1 LIVFQVVR
9 GGRGDLAVLESK
21 YSIDM
26 SIRHIYGIEWK
37 DDLAWMEGMSG
48 RSDAIQKEKAKWK
61 EVLDIKTASLI
72 EKELIDLYTYTS
84 PPYTMGRIT
93 IVRLLQGYVWHW
105 TGTRKRT
112 HAIQI
117 HAEGDHVW
125 YIEDT
130 SAGAEHYTL
139 FCLKHGRSTPVWKKT
154 NVSPNFAIIGKRCY
168 MLEARKILSY
178 WKLVSCDA
186 QHGSTYTVHYE
197 ELKPNYILNLIGCGS
212 IAYMTRSSGSMCDL
226 FELTEHTL
234 TKAVPHSTASRRF
247 VFDTQKGYLV
257 WTGGGG
263 GGAWKV
269 SKALSSWRLTFDNA
283 VPEYIDTS
291 RGLYLTKW
299 LGVRTLWRISCEHNE
314 EPVVLWKG
322 VGQIMF
328 SDKYMKLIQP
338 GGESH
343 WFSKIPKGI
352 SIDIHTATWGDTHV
366 PYVIIPPKKGDA
378 NKLLVIGY
386 GAYGNP
392 TSLDTTRWEPLLR
405 RGWYLCIGFWRG
417 GGDHTPE
424 WEDAGKKEGRV
435 NVLKDAYAVVKEAQ
449 RLTQTCPMN
458 TVLYG
463 RSAGGLW
470 VGGLSSLYGA
480 ALARGAYMEV
490 PYLDVLRTTTN
501 ASLPLTEVELDEFGM
516 PLERFSDFISVVQWS
531 PMETLPK
538 DGTDMFQIIRTA
550 ENDSQVLPYESMKW
564 VHRCRGKGPEPR
576 PIYLAYEHGQGHF
589 IRDPFKLA
597 QTNAE
602 DLSVLLSM
610 K

>member
-1 LIVFQVVR
+1 
-9 GGRGDLAVLESK
+9 LAVLESK

-37 DDLAWMEGMSG
+37 DDLAWMEAMSG
-48 RSDAIQKEKAKWK
+48 DRWSHALKKEKEVWK
-61 EVLDIKTASLI
+61 RAFNAEVSANAALI
-72 EKELIDLYTYTS
+72 EKELLDLYTRTS
-84 PPYTMGRIT
+84 PLYTMGRIT
-93 IVRLLQGYVWHW
+93 LVRLLHDYVWHW
-105 TGTRKRT
+105 TGTRLYT
-112 HAIQI
+112 SAIEVY
-117 HAEGDHVW
+117 AEGDYAW
-125 YIEDT
+125 YIQDT
-130 SAGAEHYTL
+130 SEGAEHYTL
-139 FCLKHGRSTPVWKKT
+139 FCVKYGRSTPIWKKT

-168 MLEARKILSY
+168 MLESRKILSY

-186 QHGSTYTVHYE
+186 QHGSSYTVHYE
-197 ELKPNYILNLIGCGS
+197 ELKPNYILNLIGCNS
-212 IAYMTRSSGSMCDL
+212 MAYMTRSSGSMCDL
-226 FELTEHTL
+226 FEITEHTL
-234 TKAVPHSTASRRF
+234 VKAVPHSTASRRF

-257 WTGGGG
+257 WTGGGSG
-263 GGAWKV
+263 PGTWKA
-269 SKALSSWRLTFDNA
+269 SKALSSWRLTFDKA

-299 LGVRTLWRISCEHNE
+299 LGERTLWRISRKHTQ

-328 SDKYMKLIQP
+328 NDKYMKLIQP
-338 GGESH
+338 GGESQ

-352 SIDIHTATWGDTHV
+352 HIDIHTAKWGESDV
-366 PYVIIPPKKGDA
+366 PYVIVPPKKGDA

-386 GAYGNP
+386 GAYGIP
-392 TSLDTTRWEPLLR
+392 TSLDTRRWEPLLN
-405 RGWYLCIGFWRG
+405 RGWYVCIGFWRG
-417 GGDHTPE
+417 GGDHTPD
-424 WEDAGKKEGRV
+424 WEDAGKREGRM

-449 RLTQTCPMN
+449 RLTQICPNN

-463 RSAGGLW
+463 KSAGGLW

-501 ASLPLTEVELDEFGM
+501 DSLPLTQVEFDEFGM
-516 PLERFSDFISVVQWS
+516 PLERFSDFISVVEWS
-531 PMETLPK
+531 PMETLPE

-550 ENDSQVLPYESMKW
+550 ENDSQVFPYESMKW
-564 VHRCRGKGPEPR
+564 VHRCRGRGPEPR
-576 PIYLAYEHGQGHF
+576 PIYLSYKYGQGHF

-597 QTNAE
+597 ETNAE
-602 DLSVLLSM
+602 DLSLLLSM